1 MNFLPA
7 DNNSVSHFKPSQVGT
22 LEKCERCS
30 SQMRPH
36 FSGELAIHFIG
47 LTGLDKPI
55 VWVFPKLLVC
65 LSCGLTQFSVPEREL
80 RVLRDGTVADGAMV
94 WPRVA

>member
-1 MNFLPA
+1 MNFVPA
-7 DNNSVSHFKPSQVGT
+7 DKHSVSDLKTSQAGKI
-22 LEKCERCS
+22 EKCERCF
-30 SQMRPH
+30 SQLRPY
-36 FSGELAIHFIG
+36 FSGEVAIHFTG
-47 LTGLDKPI
+47 LGGLDKPI
-55 VWVFPKLLVC
+55 VWVFPTLVVC

>member
-7 DNNSVSHFKPSQVGT
+7 NNNTVSDFESSQVSQG
-22 LEKCERCS
+22 EKCERCS
-30 SQMRPH
+30 SQMQPH
-36 FSGELAIHFIG
+36 FSGELAIHFTG
-47 LTGLDKPI
+47 LKGLDKPI

-65 LSCGLTQFSVPEREL
+65 LSCGLTEFTVPEREL

-94 WPRVA
+94 WPRAA